1 MTPSQE
7 FPYRSNIYGSES
19 CPIFSEI
26 ILDITLKDK
35 YSALRWDRFPIDVGR
50 EPKNEFS
57 ERPRYSKYNKFPK
70 ESGKSPPSLFEAKS
84 KVSRVLTLHAEKAFV
99 SSFISPVI
107 WLYEISKECKLHRF
121 PCGIFTTR
129 NLDSFKGTLLNNHW
143 GTREL
148 QESIA
153 SNIKSC

>member
-1 MTPSQE
+1 M
-7 FPYRSNIYGSES
+7 
-19 CPIFSEI
+19 FSGI

-70 ESGKSPPSLFEAKS
+70 ESGKLPPSLFEAKS

-107 WLYEISKECKLHRF
+107 
-121 PCGIFTTR
+121 
-129 NLDSFKGTLLNNHW
+129 
-143 GTREL
+143 
-148 QESIA
+148 
-153 SNIKSC
+153 